1 MSRQSTY
8 MSLMDKHG
16 RESPVKLAR
25 EERKRDADKGMAEY
39 RAREEAANKNMLRLR
54 ALRLAH
60 DAANPPVS
68 KKAKRTRPRKSE
80 SLSQY
85 LKREA
90 DAGRGT

>member
-1 MSRQSTY
+1 
-8 MSLMDKHG
+8 MSLMDKQG

-25 EERKRDADKGMAEY
+25 EERRRDADKGMAEY
-39 RAREEAANKNMLRLR
+39 RTREDAANMNMLRLR

-60 DAANPPVS
+60 EAANPPAQ
-68 KKAKRTRPRKSE
+68 KTAKRAKPKKSE

-85 LKREA
+85 LKRET